1 MIVVPAFRASKPMQ
15 AKETRSSTLEL
26 RQTSTGILSNR
37 APIVGTPVSSGTTT
51 PSQNLNATPWPSAS
65 RLSLVAL
72 AKRETARRSLYS
84 RFFRGPILGPDDVQ
98 SEVVKAEPTATLQ
111 ISLHHD
117 DIKKRTKQKLK
128 NDADAEE
135 GLKEE
140 CDKRERKREKRLRKA
155 AERAARKRKRQDAR
169 NKAKDRKDEDT
180 ASVDERV
187 SSPSQE
193 QVSGLLIS
201 TGPGEVQRE
210 KKKKK
215 RLKPALVED
224 ELDGEIPLS
233 TNKRTLKGEDCS
245 KSSRKRRRRD
255 KFV

>member
-1 MIVVPAFRASKPMQ
+1 
-15 AKETRSSTLEL
+15 
-26 RQTSTGILSNR
+26 
-37 APIVGTPVSSGTTT
+37 
-51 PSQNLNATPWPSAS
+51 
-65 RLSLVAL
+65 
-72 AKRETARRSLYS
+72 
-84 RFFRGPILGPDDVQ
+84 
-98 SEVVKAEPTATLQ
+98 
-111 ISLHHD
+111 LHHD

-128 NDADAEE
+128 NDADVEE